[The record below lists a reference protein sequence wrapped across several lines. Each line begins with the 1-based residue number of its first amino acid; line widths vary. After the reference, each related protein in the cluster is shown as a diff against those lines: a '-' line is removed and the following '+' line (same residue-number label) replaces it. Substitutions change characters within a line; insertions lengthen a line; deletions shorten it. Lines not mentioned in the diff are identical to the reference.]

1 MDGNIGTS
9 PIAATAITGFGL
21 ELDIDE
27 TFAASGLVSGNVYAA
42 DYAIP
47 TPAKMTQAISDME
60 AAYVDAAGRPNP
72 ETVELGGGGIGGMTL
87 TGGVHKWSTVVTVA
101 VGKKLYF
108 DARGCN
114 DTVWIMQIA
123 GGLNFMANSEV
134 VLLNGAKSSN
144 IFWQVA
150 GVATIL
156 ADAHAEGIIL
166 GATGITFEARGSL
179 NGRGLAQTSVTML
192 STTIVG
198 PPPPSPPPSAPALAS
213 PPASPPLASV
223 DLGTAEGF
231 ALLAKSGITTTGA
244 TEVTALSLS
253 LPLARAPTPNPSP
266 YPLPPTPYPYTPTPI
281 PLYP

>member
-1 MDGNIGTS
+1 MELNAGLIG
-9 PIAATAITGFGL
+9 G
-21 ELDIDE
+21 E
-27 TFAASGLVSGNVYAA
+27 TL
-42 DYAIP
+42 
-47 TPAKMTQAISDME
+47 
-60 AAYVDAAGRPNP
+60 
-72 ETVELGGGGIGGMTL
+72 LGGGVQVVHGRDGATVGQTL
-87 TGGVHKWSTVVTVA
+87 S
-101 VGKKLYF
+101 F
-108 DARGCN
+108 DADN
-114 DTVWIMQIA
+114 NPNTVWIMQIA
-123 GGLNFMANSEV
+123 QGLNFMADSKV
-134 VLLNGAKSSN
+134 VLQNGAKASN

-166 GATGITFEARGSL
+166 CKTAITTTAGASL

-198 PPPPSPPPSAPALAS
+198 PPPPSAPPSAPAPAS

-231 ALLAKSGITTTGA
+231 ALLAKTGITTTGA
-244 TEVTALSLS
+244 TKVTALSLT

-281 PLYP
+281 PLSP